1 MMHQNG
7 PSKPVGANPGPSS
20 PEVIPRAATSYGGWC
35 LKGCS
40 KCGGD
45 LWSRDRDSWE
55 CLQCGFCGVTQV
67 GTQPDALVPQL
78 SSEEVSQ

>member
-55 CLQCGFCGVTQV
+55 CLQCGFCGDTQV
-67 GTQPDALVPQL
+67 GTQPDPLVPQL

>member
-7 PSKPVGANPGPSS
+7 LSKPEGANPGPSG
-20 PEVIPRAATSYGGWC
+20 PEVIPAATSYRGRR

-40 KCGGD
+40 KCAGD
-45 LWSRDRDSWE
+45 LWSRDGDSWE
-55 CLQCGFCGVTQV
+55 CLQCGFCGDTQV
-67 GTQPDALVPQL
+67 GTLPDPLVPQL

>member
-1 MMHQNG
+1 MIQQNG
-7 PSKPVGANPGPSS
+7 LSKPRGANPGPSS
-20 PEVIPRAATSYGGWC
+20 AEVIPATTSKRGWR

-45 LWSRDRDSWE
+45 LFQESGLGDWTRIA
-55 CLQCGFCGVTQV
+55 CGWGGEVAR
-67 GTQPDALVPQL
+67 GTLPDPPVPQL

>member
-1 MMHQNG
+1 MMQQNG
-7 PSKPVGANPGPSS
+7 PSKPRGGNPGPSRA
-20 PEVIPRAATSYGGWC
+20 EVIPTTTSNRGWR

-55 CLQCGFCGVTQV
+55 CLQCGFCGDTQV
-67 GTQPDALVPQL
+67 GTLPDALVPQL